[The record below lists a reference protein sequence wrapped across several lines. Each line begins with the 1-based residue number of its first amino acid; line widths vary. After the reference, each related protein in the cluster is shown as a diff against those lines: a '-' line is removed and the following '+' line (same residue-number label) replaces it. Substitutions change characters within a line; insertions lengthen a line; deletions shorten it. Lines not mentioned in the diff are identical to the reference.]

1 MHIHYIT
8 NTRQGL
14 KIGERNQA
22 LGVVD
27 VLRERFPD
35 AIILEHDVSDAGRIA
50 AIIAK
55 YEGGHIVIGVSDA
68 GVQAFSQL
76 PTPQRHIAVLIGHE
90 VPHGLEVVQDK
101 ITVLAI
107 PEYDQRCPTAFGK
120 TVIVRTDGVSNTMT
134 QEKAARA
141 YQDWKSRFAFA
152 SNQPLISVML
162 GGRVDGKDMQPGE
175 TAKLAEYVVMQAKA
189 AGAYVIATNSPRSAI
204 SDTQE
209 FLSVLYGSGCG
220 MLFFP
225 FHMKN
230 QNNETPYRAM
240 VGAVA
245 ASVHN
250 RILVSG
256 DSVSMPCEIARV
268 VQPQQLLLYRV
279 SNMNPQNTAFM
290 EWMQAMG
297 RAGVVEPSDSGF
309 TERPYAA
316 GGTLRTMD
324 AGRRI
329 AHAVAQIAVSQ

>member
-27 VLRERFPD
+27 ALRERFQD
-35 AIILEHDVSDAGRIA
+35 AIILEHDVSDVGRIE
-50 AIIAK
+50 AIIER
-55 YEGGHIVIGVSDA
+55 YSGQHIVIGVSDA

-76 PTPQRHIAVLIGHE
+76 PKPMRHIAVLIGHE
-90 VPHGLEVVQDK
+90 VPDGLESVQDK
-101 ITVLAI
+101 ITVLAV
-107 PEYDQRCPTAFGK
+107 PAYDQRCPETFGK
-120 TVIVRTDGVSNTMT
+120 AIIVRTDGVANTMT
-134 QEKAARA
+134 KEKADLA
-141 YQDWKSRFAFA
+141 YQDWKNRFTFA
-152 SNQPLISVML
+152 PDQPVIAVML
-162 GGRVDGKDMQPGE
+162 GGKVDGRNMQRGE
-175 TAKLAEYVVMQAKA
+175 TAKMAEYVAQQAKA
-189 AGAYVIATNSPRSAI
+189 SGAYVIATNSPRSAI

-245 ASVHN
+245 SSPHN
-250 RILVSG
+250 RIVVSG

-268 VQPQQLLLYRV
+268 VEPSQLFLYRV
-279 SNMNPQNTAFM
+279 SNMNPQNMAFM
-290 EWMQAMG
+290 EWMRDTG
-297 RAGVVEPSDSGF
+297 RAGIIESSGDGF
-309 TERPYAA
+309 TEWPYAMVA
-316 GGTLRTMD
+316 ASRTMD

-329 AHAVAQIAVSQ
+329 AHAVAEIAVSQ